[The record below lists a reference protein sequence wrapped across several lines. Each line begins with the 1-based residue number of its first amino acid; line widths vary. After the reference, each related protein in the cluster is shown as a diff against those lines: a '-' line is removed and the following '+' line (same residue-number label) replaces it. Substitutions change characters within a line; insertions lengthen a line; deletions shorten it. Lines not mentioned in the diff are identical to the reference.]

1 MAYSEKLA
9 GRVRDVLGP
18 RADVSERKMFGGL
31 CILCS
36 GNMACGIVDD
46 TLMLR
51 VGPDAYDGLLA
62 KRHAREMTFTG
73 RPMRGML
80 YVDPAGIRTARQ
92 LKTWVS
98 RGMAFAESLPPK

>member
-1 MAYSEKLA
+1 MA

-31 CILCS
+31 CILRN

-62 KRHAREMTFTG
+62 KPHAREMTFTG

-80 YVDPAGIRTARQ
+80 YIDPAGIRTARQ

-98 RGMAFAESLPPK
+98 QGIAFAGSLPPK